1 MNSKEYP
8 MKLLNNCYKNLLR
21 SVYKDTNINHIPIIN
36 EYLGNEI
43 VICIDYGNEILPN
56 NCIKHFIGY
65 NNIKEI
71 PRNEPQ
77 LIEYIRKNH
86 LKNNNTKREIYN
98 IVINEIYHTW
108 CNRVE
113 IIKVNK
119 NLINRLYFDII
130 TDIDDSGKIIEE
142 LRIKN

>member
-8 MKLLNNCYKNLLR
+8 MKLLNNCYKNLLN
-21 SVYKDTNINHIPIIN
+21 SVNNNTNINDIPIIN

-43 VICIDYGNEILPN
+43 AICIDYGNEILPN
-56 NCIKHFIGY
+56 NYIKNFIGY

-77 LIEYIRKNH
+77 LIDFIR
-86 LKNNNTKREIYN
+86 NNFTKQNNQNKEIYN
-98 IVINEIYHTW
+98 IIINKIYYNW
-108 CNRVE
+108 FNKIE
-113 IIKVNK
+113 IIKVDKKTLNF
-119 NLINRLYFDII
+119 LYFNIRNDN
-130 TDIDDSGKIIEE
+130 GNIIEE